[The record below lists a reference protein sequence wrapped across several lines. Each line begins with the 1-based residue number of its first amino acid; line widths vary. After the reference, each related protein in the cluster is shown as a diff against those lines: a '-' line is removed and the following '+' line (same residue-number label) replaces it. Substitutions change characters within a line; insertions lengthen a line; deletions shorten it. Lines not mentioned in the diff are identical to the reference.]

1 MNNTVKDSAIKKLK
15 LLITVVD
22 RPKGEFYLDVLGQYN
37 VNFQMVTNGQGTAN
51 SQLLELLGLEPHKAV
66 IFSVVREDLVEEIM
80 NCLEDKFHSV
90 RGGKGICF
98 AEDVMDVAR
107 ENGARGGTILNARG
121 VVKEDTAHFFG
132 ITVHADK
139 EILMMVVEKTIV
151 LVIPSERSESRNLPE
166 WQILPCVGTFL
177 PRAWISPLRWR

>member
-66 IFSVVREDLVEEIM
+66 ILSVVREDLVGGDHELPGRQISLGPGRQGHLL
-80 NCLEDKFHSV
+80 CRTPIQRDRGQSV
-90 RGGKGICF
+90 SVFKRQPHGQGGI
-98 AEDVMDVAR
+98 R
-107 ENGARGGTILNARG
+107 
-121 VVKEDTAHFFG
+121 
-132 ITVHADK
+132 
-139 EILMMVVEKTIV
+139 
-151 LVIPSERSESRNLPE
+151 
-166 WQILPCVGTFL
+166 
-177 PRAWISPLRWR
+177 